1 MIGSRMGRAVDSRR
15 WRKIGASLARGGI
28 LTLIACWPLFAHGER
43 INHEGRA
50 LGPAPV
56 VKTPLLFNTPA
67 ADAVVA
73 AMGCFEH
80 LNGIGIGECE
90 VIQTT
95 GPNQGPRAR

>member
-1 MIGSRMGRAVDSRR
+1 MRITALWLV
-15 WRKIGASLARGGI
+15 
-28 LTLIACWPLFAHGER
+28 ACWPLLAWGQR

-56 VKTPLLFNTPA
+56 VKTPLLFNTPE

-73 AMGCFEH
+73 AMQNMPRDNPWNED
-80 LNGIGIGECE
+80 ISKRA

-95 GPNQGPRAR
+95 GPNEGPRGRYIS